1 MRAAQ
6 GVRPTTTSTV
16 NGREIV
22 DDGMVFFWQ
31 CQASRAGKVEC
42 GAFKILDIKAEGR
55 GPCMA
60 DPGPDD
66 EPDDPSHEPDR
77 NEEPKV
83 ESEIPA
89 GPVCATKHVSGDPKQ
104 GPETQPAEEA
114 VKEEAV
120 KEEAVRDEPVTT
132 C

>member
-22 DDGMVFFWQ
+22 DDGMAFFWQ

-42 GAFKILDIKAEGR
+42 SAFKILDIKAEGR

-77 NEEPKV
+77 KEASKV
-83 ESEIPA
+83 ESEIPEA
-89 GPVCATKHVSGDPKQ
+89 RLVCANKHVSGDPKREA
-104 GPETQPAEEA
+104 ETQPA
-114 VKEEAV
+114 KEEPV
-120 KEEAVRDEPVTT
+120 KNEPVTT